1 MEISVFNQSGER
13 RWSRYASDFRT
24 ISEKT
29 QQVLK
34 LEGLRSASIIFV
46 TPQMIHE
53 MNRDYRGI
61 DRPTDVISFA
71 MKDSE
76 DAYEVMEGEEELGDI
91 FINIEAITAQAADYG
106 HSLRREVCF
115 LFTHGLLHLLG
126 YDHETAED
134 KALMRALE
142 EKILLALGLP
152 RTALVTEGALAE
164 LTCGAD
170 DAAAPQG
177 AAVLGEDGTL
187 YVAAGPDGSAA
198 LAGALAKLPPA
209 VGPLACACTAMPA
222 SPPPCPLYCRRDGGW
237 YLPS

>member
-34 LEGLRSASIIFV
+34 LEGLRSASVIFV

-91 FINIEAITAQAADYG
+91 FINIEAISAQAADYG

-126 YDHETAED
+126 YDHMTPED
-134 KALMRALE
+134 EAVMFQLQDGILDDIVPK
-142 EKILLALGLP
+142 KI
-152 RTALVTEGALAE
+152 R
-164 LTCGAD
+164 
-170 DAAAPQG
+170 
-177 AAVLGEDGTL
+177 
-187 YVAAGPDGSAA
+187 
-198 LAGALAKLPPA
+198 K
-209 VGPLACACTAMPA
+209 
-222 SPPPCPLYCRRDGGW
+222 
-237 YLPS
+237 